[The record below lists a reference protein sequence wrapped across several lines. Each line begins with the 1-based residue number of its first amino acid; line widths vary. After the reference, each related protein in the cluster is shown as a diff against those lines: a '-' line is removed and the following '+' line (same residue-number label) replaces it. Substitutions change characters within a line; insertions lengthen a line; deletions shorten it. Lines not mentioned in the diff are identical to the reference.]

1 MIHVEMLAHTVGQV
15 FAVDGILMLVHPVDH
30 VPPGLAF
37 VGRHDV
43 VSLADLAGDVLLSPG
58 VGVASAVQ
66 TALAGATGKK
76 DGACQVQLD
85 QHVLDLDTSGL
96 HDMHGHPEL
105 GDLPGHDVLDPLL
118 QLGPGSAW
126 DEH

>member
-1 MIHVEMLAHTVGQV
+1 MFAHTVVQV
-15 FAVDGILMLVHPVDH
+15 FAVDGILMLVHPVGH
-30 VPPGLAF
+30 IPPGLAF

-58 VGVASAVQ
+58 VGVASAVH

-76 DGACQVQLD
+76 NGAWQVQLD
-85 QHVLDLDTSGL
+85 QHVLDLDASGL
-96 HDMHGHPEL
+96 HDTHGHPKL
-105 GDLPGHDVLDPLL
+105 GDLRGHDVLDPLL